1 MKKTLIDILLYF
13 VVFMLV
19 QIIMGL
25 AMAFVAQGGSDSV
38 TANII
43 GTLASSVITIVLFA
57 RLKWVPYNGDYINT
71 RPWFTLFWVVCLSI
85 GTIIPLQL
93 AQDALHLSMPEA
105 YNELLKGMLS
115 HKLGFVTIGIV
126 APIAEEMVFRGAI
139 LRALNQWLGHRMRW
153 VAIALS
159 ALLFGVVHGNMAQGF
174 GAFAVGLILGWMY
187 IRTGSIVPGVVLHW
201 TNNMAAVVAY
211 RLMPQ
216 TADMTVVE
224 YFHGDMGRV
233 ALAALFSLMIFGA
246 ALYQLNLRLSEAR

>member
-153 VAIALS
+153 VAIAQS

>member
-25 AMAFVAQGGSDSV
+25 TMAFVAQGGSDSI

-93 AQDALHLSMPEA
+93 AQDALHLSMPES

-126 APIAEEMVFRGAI
+126 APMAEEMVFRGAI

-153 VAIALS
+153 VAIILS

-216 TADMTVVE
+216 TVDMTVVE